1 MLYTRKNPG
10 FFERLKPEQV
20 LVIAFVI
27 MILIGAV
34 LLSLPVATENGQPLP
49 FLDALF
55 TSTSAVCVTGLVVV
69 DTATT
74 FSTFGETVTILLI
87 QAGGLG
93 ITTITTF
100 FALMLGKK
108 IGVKERLILRE
119 AFNKFDL
126 QGVVNLVLKVVLI
139 TLIIE
144 AAGFV
149 CLSFVFVPDW
159 GWKTGLYFA
168 FYHSISAY
176 NNGGFDL
183 FGHVEKFSS
192 LTQYI
197 NNSWL
202 ILIISTLILLGSIG
216 FIVVL
221 EMINYR
227 TRRRLSL
234 HTKVVLTMTGLLITV
249 GTIVILLIEWS
260 NPATIGT
267 LSFKDKLMASYF
279 HAVTP
284 RSGGFNLVSTGE
296 MYPVTQ
302 FFTVLLMFVGAAPNS
317 TGGGIKVTTFAII
330 LLAVWAMVRGNR
342 HVVAYRRRIP
352 VDQVY
357 KALTVTVAFLFL
369 VIILTMILMTVEHT
383 NILMAMF
390 EAVSSFGTVG
400 MSMGLTPELGTIG
413 EITVIIAMFAGR
425 LGPITLA
432 VAIAR
437 NIDPPP
443 FRYPEERPLIG

>member
-1 MLYTRKNPG
+1 MIEL
-10 FFERLKPEQV
+10 LKPEQV
-20 LVIAFVI
+20 LVIAFII
-27 MILIGAV
+27 MIAIGTV
-34 LLSLPVATENGQPLP
+34 LLSLPVATGNGQPLP

-55 TSTSAVCVTGLVVV
+55 TSTSAVCVTGLVVA

-74 FSTFGETVTILLI
+74 FSTFGEMVIILLVQI
-87 QAGGLG
+87 GGLG
-93 ITTITTF
+93 ITTVTTF

-108 IGVKERLILRE
+108 IGVKERLILRQ
-119 AFNKFDL
+119 AFNMLDM
-126 QGVVNLVLKVVLI
+126 QGVVNLVLKVIVI

-144 AAGFV
+144 TLGFV
-149 CLSFVFVPDW
+149 CLSFIFVPDW

-183 FGHVEKFSS
+183 FGHVEEFSS

-197 NNSWL
+197 DNPWI
-202 ILIISTLILLGSIG
+202 ILVISALLLLGSIG

-221 EMINYR
+221 EMINYPR
-227 TRRRLSL
+227 RRRLSL
-234 HTKVVLTMTGLLITV
+234 HTKVVLTMTGLLIV
-249 GTIVILLIEWS
+249 IGTIVILLIEWD
-260 NPATIGT
+260 NPATLGL
-267 LSFKDKLMASYF
+267 LSIKDKLVVSFF

-284 RSGGFNLVSTGE
+284 RSGGFTLVSIE
-296 MYPVTQ
+296 QMHPVTQ
-302 FFTVLLMFVGAAPNS
+302 FFTILLMFVGAAPNS

-330 LLAVWAMVRGNR
+330 LLAVWAMMRGNR

-357 KALTVTVAFLFL
+357 KALTVTVTFMAL
-369 VIILTMILMTVEHT
+369 VIILTMLLMITEHT
-383 NILMAMF
+383 DILKAMF

-400 MSMGLTPELGTIG
+400 LSMGLTPELGGIG
-413 EITVIIAMFAGR
+413 KITVIIAMFAGR

-443 FRYPEERPLIG
+443 FSYPEERPLIG

>member
-1 MLYTRKNPG
+1 MLYTRKKTG
-10 FFERLKPEQV
+10 FIESLKPEQV
-20 LVIAFVI
+20 LVMAFILMI
-27 MILIGAV
+27 MMGAF
-34 LLSLPVATENGQPLP
+34 LLSLPIATENGQPLP

-74 FSTFGETVTILLI
+74 FSTFGEMIIILLVQI
-87 QAGGLG
+87 GGLG
-93 ITTITTF
+93 ITTVTTF

-119 AFNKFDL
+119 AFNKFDI
-126 QGVVNLVLKVVLI
+126 QGVVNLVLKVILI

-144 AAGFV
+144 ALGFA
-149 CLSFVFVPDW
+149 CLSLFFVPDW

-168 FYHSISAY
+168 FYHSVSAY

-183 FGHVEKFSS
+183 FGHIDKFGS

-197 NNSWL
+197 NDPWINL
-202 ILIISTLILLGSIG
+202 ITSTLILLGSIG

-221 EMINYR
+221 ELINYPKG
-227 TRRRLSL
+227 RRLSL
-234 HTKVVLTMTGLLITV
+234 HTKIVLTMTGLMVII
-249 GTIVILLIEWS
+249 GAIVILLIEWS
-260 NPATIGT
+260 NPSTLGL
-267 LSFKDKLMASYF
+267 LSFRDKLMVSFF
-279 HAVTP
+279 HSVTP
-284 RSGGFNLVSTGE
+284 RSGGFSLFSLKE
-296 MYPVTQ
+296 MYPATL
-302 FFTVLLMFVGAAPNS
+302 FFTILLMFVGGAPNS

-330 LLAVWAMVRGNR
+330 FLSVWAMVRRNR

-357 KALTVTVAFLFL
+357 KALTVTVASLAL
-369 VIILTMILMTVEHT
+369 VITVMMILMITEHT
-383 NILMAMF
+383 DILTAMF
-390 EAVSSFGTVG
+390 EAVSSFATVG
-400 MSMGLTPELGTIG
+400 LSMGLTPELGITG
-413 EITVIIAMFAGR
+413 KITVIIAMFTGR
-425 LGPITLA
+425 LGPFTLA

-443 FRYPEERPLIG
+443 FSYPEERPLIG